1 MPKARLPSLTPELV
15 AFCERGVADCG
26 PDPRHIRLT
35 DAEVSD
41 KAAELDRACGDG
53 PLWLFAYGSLIWKPE
68 FEAIETRRAT
78 VHGWHRSFSME
89 LPRWR
94 GSPEQ
99 PGQMMVIERGG
110 TCLGVALRLPETDR
124 PEQLF
129 RMLYREA
136 EYQGDL
142 DNTRWLNAET
152 AHGRIRAL
160 AFWAAPTPCF
170 PFLKLS
176 PEETARRIAR
186 ACGHLGSNAAYLSNT
201 VAKLEE
207 FGIRDRNLW
216 HLEKLVA
223 EEIRRLMDSEA
234 PPTATQ

>member
-1 MPKARLPSLTPELV
+1 MRKRPPLSLTLELV
-15 AFCERGVADCG
+15 ALCERNVQDSG
-26 PDPRHIRLT
+26 PDPRFIQLT
-35 DAEVSD
+35 IAEVTAR
-41 KAAELDRACGDG
+41 AAELDRECGAN

-68 FEAIETRRAT
+68 FEATETRRAT
-78 VHGWHRSFSME
+78 ARGWHRSFSME

-110 TCLGVALRLPETDR
+110 TCHGVAFRLPDEDR
-124 PEQLF
+124 PAQLF

-152 AHGRIRAL
+152 AEGRIRAL
-160 AFWAAPTPCF
+160 AFWAAPTPGF
-170 PFLKLS
+170 PFLKLP

-186 ACGHLGSNAAYLSNT
+186 ACGHLGSNAAYLYNT
-201 VAKLEE
+201 VVKLEE
-207 FGIRDRNLW
+207 FGIHDRNLW
-216 HLEKLVA
+216 HLQKLVA
-223 EEIRRLMDSEA
+223 DEIRRLQGVNGQA
-234 PPTATQ
+234 VL